1 MKKLS
6 IFLISLLLVS
16 TSIFAQGNNEQ
27 ASDSE
32 GPIEITFWSLF
43 TGGDGEFFNAM
54 IDEFNNS
61 QDEVFMKNDTVKFD
75 NYYTKLTT
83 ALAANNAPDM
93 VLVHR
98 GNMLTYVQNNQFLAL
113 DDYVSE
119 QDLADFVKAPLDA
132 CEFDNKL
139 YSIPL
144 DVHPLVM
151 YYNKDV
157 LKAAGCSTIPSNG
170 DELMA
175 AMKKVNANTDKWAL
189 LIDEPYEL
197 PRTFISLMGQ
207 QDQSVLSSDATK
219 ANVNNTSGVKA
230 LEYLQN
236 LVNKGYTPSEVDY
249 DSALS
254 LFKIGEGAFYI
265 NGVWATGTLE
275 QSSDIDLGV
284 MPLPAMLDQQ
294 AAWSNSHT
302 FAIPSSKNVD
312 EEKVKAAV
320 KFMMWATENGDM
332 WAKAGHIPTRKSVY
346 EKQEFKSLP
355 FRSDY
360 SSASESALDTPRTAA
375 WSQVYNAINENIQ
388 LAVRKNLDPKST
400 MEKLE
405 EEINNI
411 IASY

>member
-6 IFLISLLLVS
+6 IVLISFLFVLSSV
-16 TSIFAQGNNEQ
+16 FAQGNNEQ
-27 ASDSE
+27 TSDKE
-32 GPIEITFWSLF
+32 GPVEITFWSLF
-43 TGGDGEFFNAM
+43 TGGDGEFFDAM
-54 IDEFNNS
+54 VDEFNNS

-98 GNMLTYVQNNQFLAL
+98 GNMLTYVNNNQFLAL
-113 DDYVSE
+113 DDYVSDE
-119 QDLADFVKAPLDA
+119 DLADFVKAPLEA
-132 CEFDNKL
+132 CVFDGSL

-157 LKAAGCSTIPSNG
+157 LKAAGVSTVVTNG
-170 DELMA
+170 EELMA
-175 AMKKVNANTDKWAL
+175 AMQKVKANTDKWAL

-197 PRTFISLMGQ
+197 PRTFISLVGQ
-207 QDQSVLSSDATK
+207 QGESVLSPDATK
-219 ANVNNTSGVKA
+219 ANVNNQAGINA
-230 LEYLQN
+230 LSYLQN
-236 LVNKGYTPSEVDY
+236 LVNMGYTPSEVDY

-275 QSSDIDLGV
+275 QANDIDLGV
-284 MPLPAMLDQQ
+284 MPLPAMLDQK

-302 FAIPSSKNVD
+302 FAIPATKNVD
-312 EEKVKAAV
+312 KAKVEAAV

-346 EKQEFKSLP
+346 DKDEFKALP

-360 SSASESALDTPRTAA
+360 SNASSFALDTPRTAA
-375 WSQVYNAINENIQ
+375 WSQVYNAINENVQ
-388 LAVRKNLDPKST
+388 LAIRKNIDPKEA
-400 MEKLE
+400 MADLE

-411 IASY
+411 IKSY